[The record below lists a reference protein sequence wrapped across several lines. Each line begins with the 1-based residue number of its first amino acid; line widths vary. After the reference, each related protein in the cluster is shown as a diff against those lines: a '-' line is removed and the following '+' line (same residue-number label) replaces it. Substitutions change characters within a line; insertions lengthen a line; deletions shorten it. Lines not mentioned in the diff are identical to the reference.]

1 MPCFSRSRIGTI
13 RLAFTSSKDSGPTIA
28 GRPDPPN
35 EQRDIPGTV
44 MTTRIL
50 VIDDDELVRATLTR
64 ILLAADFEVLEAT
77 DGKNGLQKYQ
87 EGNIDL
93 VITDILMPVMEGV
106 ETIRELRRVDADAKI
121 IAISGGDR
129 TGNMNYLELAGKL
142 GADGILAK
150 PILRQDL
157 MTKIEAILGT

>member
-1 MPCFSRSRIGTI
+1 
-13 RLAFTSSKDSGPTIA
+13 
-28 GRPDPPN
+28 
-35 EQRDIPGTV
+35 